1 MGFETDV
8 LANFTP
14 QGNVVRFLKYPFYQS
29 ENEDS
34 MRHLTNQLWVLLP
47 GHTPH
52 EIFISL
58 YPGNDFICLD
68 VISFQTAILLE

>member
-14 QGNVVRFLKYPFYQS
+14 QGNVVRFLKYPFHQS

-34 MRHLTNQLWVLLP
+34 MRHLTNQLWETMHPWTNKPAISSSLISVYVLIEL
-47 GHTPH
+47 
-52 EIFISL
+52 
-58 YPGNDFICLD
+58 
-68 VISFQTAILLE
+68 